1 MIDPKKKY
9 TTRDGR
15 EVRIYAVD
23 GEANQIEHPIHGAFK
38 NDRGGWVQQGWFR
51 DGKKYIAHEN
61 DLDLIKV
68 DESFEKA
75 PEFVWCKFASGNHP
89 NLPCVGVGDENEN
102 NDPAYIKYQ
111 KVKS

>member
-9 TTRDGR
+9 QTRDGR

-61 DLDLIKV
+61 DLDLIEV
-68 DESFEKA
+68 DESFEEA
-75 PEFVWCKFASGNHP
+75 PEFVWGFYVPFVKEMVVSKKE
-89 NLPCVGVGDENEN
+89 LENG
-102 NDPAYIKYQ
+102 IKYQ
-111 KVKS
+111 KVKP